1 MLDIEYIFTWF
12 TKLSRL
18 TPPQARFW
26 LPLCESAAR
35 ILLTRLREDV
45 DLTAEMDR
53 LCMAAASIAYN
64 TYLTYAGKGF
74 LGDSMRVGDITLSG
88 PQATARAMSQDKD
101 GFLAHI
107 ADLLVPE
114 GFAFI
119 QAPKPEPHKSDEY
132 MPPDA
137 GDSA

>member
-12 TKLSRL
+12 KKLTRL
-18 TPPQARFW
+18 DEPEAKPW

-35 ILLTRLREDV
+35 VLLSRLRPDV
-45 DLTAEMDR
+45 DLEAEMDR

-64 TYLTYAGKGF
+64 TYLTYTGNGHS
-74 LGDSMRVGDITLSG
+74 GDSIRVGDISLKSMS
-88 PQATARAMSQDKD
+88 ASTARAMARDDD

-107 ADLLVPE
+107 ADLLIPE

-119 QAPKPEPHKSDEY
+119 QTPQTTQPCRPNEKPEEP
-132 MPPDA
+132 A
-137 GDSA
+137 